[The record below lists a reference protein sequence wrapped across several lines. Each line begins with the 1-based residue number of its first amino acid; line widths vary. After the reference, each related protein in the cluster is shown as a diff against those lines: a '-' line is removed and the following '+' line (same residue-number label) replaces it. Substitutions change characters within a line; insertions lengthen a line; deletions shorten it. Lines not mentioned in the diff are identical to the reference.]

1 MNFWRPTWTLWA
13 KSLTFGWP
21 TVSLMWKKTARPTL
35 WQDTMSKSICPDQVS
50 KSFLQIGKKIAKMK
64 TRNFTH
70 VKVLAKP
77 IAAPLWW
84 DFRWNVLC
92 MPWVLKERGGSICN
106 GMGPFLN
113 KCIAICKKCVKQIK
127 PTVLPLRRYIAG
139 SPRDHREAKR
149 ARTYF
154 LISVVIVF
162 LTRGLRRGLQLDQ
175 RQHGGWRWE
184 AGNVHEL
191 ENGGR
196 EWLGLQHQ
204 MVTHRSGH

>member
-1 MNFWRPTWTLWA
+1 MCCVCLGFWR
-13 KSLTFGWP
+13 
-21 TVSLMWKKTARPTL
+21 R
-35 WQDTMSKSICPDQVS
+35 
-50 KSFLQIGKKIAKMK
+50 
-64 TRNFTH
+64 
-70 VKVLAKP
+70 
-77 IAAPLWW
+77 
-84 DFRWNVLC
+84 
-92 MPWVLKERGGSICN
+92 EGGSICN

-191 ENGGR
+191 ENRGR
-196 EWLGLQHQ
+196 ERLGLQHQ
-204 MVTHRSGH
+204 MVTQTATLSRLSKAKNTVIQLNCFLVKSLRHLYLVWLHFWITHWKSINSSTVYNLL